1 MNQLYTT
8 RKAIRSMPLAGNYPL
23 WQVAGVL
30 MGFVCLLGLAGC
42 GGDQKP
48 KSEGTLAADSA
59 SAAEAETVQKLVYGL
74 PSPTQAL
81 SLLKTAG
88 AKYEPKLLNPDGNVS
103 NYQNSTKAALN
114 IGVYSADLAYTST
127 FDRSHESVKY
137 FMAIQKLGDQ
147 LGISS
152 VFDEKV
158 IARVDKNKNNQD
170 SIIAIF
176 SSQFVNANKA
186 LKKSGQE
193 EYARF
198 ILVGGWVE
206 GLHVATEIYKLT
218 PKPEIGKRIAEQKI
232 TLETLI
238 KVAEPS
244 QNNPSFADVFKSL
257 KNLESAFEPIQ
268 MDYTYKGKGPAE
280 AKTEPA
286 KGGKTKKT
294 IRIDNASDAKFTQE
308 QILNIQ
314 AKVAA
319 LRKSIIS

>member
-1 MNQLYTT
+1 MNQFNLGPIAPQ
-8 RKAIRSMPLAGNYPL
+8 RHRFHAAFVVCCLAAL
-23 WQVAGVL
+23 FL
-30 MGFVCLLGLAGC
+30 LAGC
-42 GGDQKP
+42 GDGQKQ
-48 KSEGTLAADSA
+48 KSEGTLASDSA
-59 SAAEAETVQKLVYGL
+59 AAAEAENVQKLVYGL

-127 FDRSHESVKY
+127 FDRSSESVKY
-137 FMAIQKLGDQ
+137 FMAIQKLADQ

-176 SSQFVNANKA
+176 SSQFVHANKV
-186 LKKSGQE
+186 LKKTGQE
-193 EYARF
+193 EYARL
-198 ILVGGWVE
+198 ILVGGWIE

-238 KVAEPS
+238 KIAEPS
-244 QNNPSFADVFKSL
+244 QNNPAFADIFKGL
-257 KNLESAFEPIQ
+257 KDLEAAFAPIQ
-268 MDYTYKGKGPAE
+268 MDYSYNAKGPAE
-280 AKTEPA
+280 PKAEPA

-294 IRIDNASDAKFTQE
+294 IRINNASEAKFTQE
-308 QILNIQ
+308 QIMNVQ